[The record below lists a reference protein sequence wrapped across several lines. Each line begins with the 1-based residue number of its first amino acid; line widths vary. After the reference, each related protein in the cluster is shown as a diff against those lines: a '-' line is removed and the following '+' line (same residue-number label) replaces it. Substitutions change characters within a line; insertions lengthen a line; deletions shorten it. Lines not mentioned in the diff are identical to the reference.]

1 MKSIDVVTA
10 VLEYMIIHIKTK
22 SGLQGLPLTLKFVL
36 TIPTCGCTELRTFMR
51 EAAIK
56 VIMVFHFVYFEAYPI
71 YKKRVISMF
80 GMFYSF
86 MYAIK
91 FYNNHKGHSFIFL
104 FCWCD

>member
-36 TIPTCGCTELRTFMR
+36 TIPTCGCTESRTFMR

-56 VIMVFHFVYFEAYPI
+56 VIMVFHFDNLKHTPF
-71 YKKRVISMF
+71 KKESYIDVRYVLLLHVCNKI
-80 GMFYSF
+80 
-86 MYAIK
+86 
-91 FYNNHKGHSFIFL
+91 L
-104 FCWCD
+104 Q

>member
-36 TIPTCGCTELRTFMR
+36 TIPTCGCTESRTFMR

-71 YKKRVISMF
+71 KKKESYIDVRYVLLLHVCNKI
-80 GMFYSF
+80 
-86 MYAIK
+86 
-91 FYNNHKGHSFIFL
+91 L
-104 FCWCD
+104 Q